1 MAKQIYIKK
10 SDKEKIYKFLRLLKK
25 QGIEASQVIL
35 FGSYA
40 KGNSN
45 SDSDLDIV
53 IVSNQLGEDVAEEMM
68 VLRKLALKVD
78 SHIEPLPLSPQDLED
93 PYSTLVQ
100 EIKRYGIP
108 LLNSV

>member
-25 QGIEASQVIL
+25 QGIEASEVIL

-40 KGNSN
+40 KGNAN
-45 SDSDLDIV
+45 PDSDLDIV
-53 IVSNQLGEDVAEEMM
+53 IVSSQLGEDAAEEMM
-68 VLRKLALKVD
+68 FLRKLALKVD
-78 SHIEPLPLSPQDLED
+78 SHIEPVPFSPQDLED
-93 PYSTLVQ
+93 PYSTLAR

-108 LLNSV
+108 LLNSI

>member
-10 SDKEKIYKFLRLLKK
+10 SDREKIYKFLRLLKK
-25 QGIEASQVIL
+25 KGVEASEVIL

-40 KGNSN
+40 KGNAN
-45 SDSDLDIV
+45 PDSDLDIAV
-53 IVSNQLGEDVAEEMM
+53 VSSQLGEDAATEMM
-68 VLRKLALKVD
+68 FLRKLALTVD
-78 SHIEPLPLSPQDLED
+78 SHIEPIPLSPQGLED

-108 LLNSV
+108 LLNR